1 MSSKVYN
8 KRLWNYLV
16 TSNKDTTTTTIHYS
30 TISLKRSLSSLS
42 SVVISSNN
50 NNNNSNS
57 NMKSRYSTIYNHNE
71 HHRASNYNRTLTTNT
86 DDASSSSSS
95 SSSSIKYA
103 FDPLPIP
110 SLPVI
115 TKSSNNNHKQDTTT
129 TTDSTIIRFPI
140 HRVYC
145 VGKNY
150 ADHVKEMGGDV
161 QRSTPVFFMKPNDG
175 VVFAGKGST
184 DTTTTPINYPP
195 NTNNLHY
202 EVELVVA
209 IGKDQ
214 ETTTTA
220 SHIDPKDAEQ
230 YIYGYAVGID
240 LTRRDLQNDAK
251 ERRGPWDVAK
261 YFDQSAP
268 MSPISTSISLQQIEN
283 DTTTIQL
290 TVNGSKRQSAK
301 INQMIWNISEI
312 ISELSKSF
320 TLRQGDL
327 IMTGTPAGVGPIEIG
342 DRIVGTVDGL
352 EPVDIILTTGR
363 ETQSLQNSKTATT
376 HSPTTSQKRYIHTF
390 QVSNFS
396 SSSGKKNKE
405 NDDNKTKN
413 NGTIKDDHPPQTAW
427 KQLQSLPNIIT
438 LTRMASTPILCYW
451 IVQEHYTMALYGC
464 LFAAISDAL
473 DGYFAKHHGM
483 STVLGT
489 YLDPIADKVLVNG
502 LAISLWYTGILP
514 TPLVA
519 LWATKDFILLAGT
532 GWYLYKEQHT
542 INFFDM
548 SIATKPLTVTP
559 TTLGKANTGL
569 QFATLA
575 VGIISPVVTTLPPSL
590 LPSLCWVTGI
600 TTVGSVLSYT
610 GQAGIKMTQEQQKD
624 RGVGGVGVGGG
635 GDSSSHKED
644 TTSKR

>member
-1 MSSKVYN
+1 
-8 KRLWNYLV
+8 
-16 TSNKDTTTTTIHYS
+16 
-30 TISLKRSLSSLS
+30 
-42 SVVISSNN
+42 
-50 NNNNSNS
+50 
-57 NMKSRYSTIYNHNE
+57 
-71 HHRASNYNRTLTTNT
+71 
-86 DDASSSSSS
+86 
-95 SSSSIKYA
+95 
-103 FDPLPIP
+103 
-110 SLPVI
+110 
-115 TKSSNNNHKQDTTT
+115 
-129 TTDSTIIRFPI
+129 
-140 HRVYC
+140 VYC

-150 ADHVKEMGGDV
+150 ADHVKEMGGDIA
-161 QRSTPVFFMKPNDG
+161 RSTPVFFMKPNDG
-175 VVFAGKGST
+175 VVFAGST
-184 DTTTTPINYPP
+184 TTTNPSSTTPINYPP
-195 NTNNLHY
+195 STNNLHY

-214 ETTTTA
+214 ETTTTTT

-268 MSPISTSISLQQIEN
+268 ISSISTNLSLKQIEN

-290 TVNGSKRQSAK
+290 KVNGTIRQSAK

-327 IMTGTPAGVGPIEIG
+327 IMTGTPAGVGPINIG
-342 DRIVGTVDGL
+342 DRVVGTIDGL
-352 EPVDIILTTGR
+352 ESVDMILTSGR
-363 ETQSLQNSKTATT
+363 ETKSLKSKTTST
-376 HSPTTSQKRYIHTF
+376 HSPITSQKRYIHTI
-390 QVSNFS
+390 QVSKFS
-396 SSSGKKNKE
+396 TSSKKDKQ
-405 NDDNKTKN
+405 NDDIADADSSNSN
-413 NGTIKDDHPPQTAW
+413 NNSNTIMGDHPPQTAW

-438 LTRMASTPILCYW
+438 LTRMAATPILCYW
-451 IVQEHYTMALYGC
+451 IVQENYNMALYGC
-464 LFAAISDAL
+464 LFAAISDGL

-483 STVLGT
+483 NTVLGT

-519 LWATKDFILLAGT
+519 LWATKDFVLLGGT
-532 GWYLYKEQHT
+532 AWYLYKEQNT

-575 VGIISPVVTTLPPSL
+575 LGIISPVVTTTLPPSL
-590 LPSLCWVTGI
+590 LPSLCLLTGI

-610 GQAGIKMTQEQQKD
+610 GQAGIKMTEQQQKD
-624 RGVGGVGVGGG
+624 RDDN
-635 GDSSSHKED
+635 DSVSTSHKED
-644 TTSKR
+644 TSKR